1 MIHEKDIDLYL
12 EAKRQSKVRRNILIL
27 CILMLIIW
35 IGLRFFGVNN
45 TSLDIAVVSIFIGG
59 LVNADGGSFI
69 SFVTKSKLLDIIE
82 RQINSDPE
90 AIKYVASKNT

>member
-1 MIHEKDIDLYL
+1 MINEKDIDLYL
-12 EAKRQSKVRRNILIL
+12 EAKRQSKVRINILIL
-27 CILMLIIW
+27 CVLMLIIW

-45 TSLDIAVVSIFIGG
+45 TTLDIAAVSIFIGV

-69 SFVTKSKLLDIIE
+69 SFIPKLKLLEIIE

>member
-12 EAKRQSKVRRNILIL
+12 KAKRQLKIRRNILIM

-35 IGLRFFGVNN
+35 IALRLFGINN
-45 TSLDIAVVSIFIGG
+45 TTLDIVAVSIFMGG
-59 LVNADGGSFI
+59 LVNADGGSF
-69 SFVTKSKLLDIIE
+69 VPKSKLLEIIE

-90 AIKYVASKNT
+90 AIKYVGSKTLQ

>member
-12 EAKRQSKVRRNILIL
+12 EAKRQSKVRRYFLIC
-27 CILMLIIW
+27 CILMLVIW
-35 IGLRFFGVNN
+35 ISLRLLGINN
-45 TSLDIAVVSIFIGG
+45 TLLDITAVSIFIAG
-59 LVNADGGSFI
+59 LANADGGSFI
-69 SFVTKSKLLDIIE
+69 SFVPKSKLIEIIE